1 MDTMKAIMKMPNH
14 NYYEVVIPNDLK
26 ALQKLVDGYIE
37 VVPYPYHKNTVII
50 CNEEGLIND
59 MTYKCQLGEHYLFG
73 TILICG
79 VDGEEFCDVDP
90 EVAPDLQKRFPVWW

>member
-1 MDTMKAIMKMPNH
+1 MIVLMKKPDGDVGYIRIINKLH
-14 NYYEVVIPNDLK
+14 L
-26 ALQKLVDGYIE
+26 LQELVGGHIE

-59 MTYKCQLGEHYLFG
+59 MPYNCQLGEHYLFG

-90 EVAPDLQKRFPVWW
+90 EVLPDLQKRFPVWW

>member
-1 MDTMKAIMKMPNH
+1 MKVLMKKPDGDAH
-14 NYYEVVIPNDLK
+14 YIVVANKLHL
-26 ALQKLVDGYIE
+26 LQELVGGYIE

-59 MTYKCQLGEHYLFG
+59 MPYNCCLGEHYLFG

-90 EVAPDLQKRFPVWW
+90 AVLPDLRHRFPVWW